1 MPVKMRNYT
10 SEPLF
15 TSDYVKVREF
25 LSDLNRES
33 LAYPGFTWSRW
44 EWMTTH
50 SMLDR
55 SALGRI
61 ALWEEDNRI
70 VGLATYE
77 STLGDAYLFT
87 AKGYKPLEREMLEYA
102 RAALAGENGL
112 RVIIDNNDRELQR
125 AAGAL
130 GFIAST
136 VQENTAMIDITDA
149 LAYSL
154 PDGYKIISMADD
166 WDFHKYNEVMWRGFN
181 HEGPPPCTDEDI
193 KGRKEMLS
201 SPTII
206 PEIVLAVVAPDGKYV
221 SHCGMWYA
229 PGDEYA
235 LVEPV
240 ATDPDYRLMGL
251 GKAAVLE
258 AVKRC
263 GQMGAKIA
271 LVGSSQQF
279 YYNIGFYPVHT
290 GSWWTP
296 AARAE

>member
-15 TSDYVKVREF
+15 TSDYTKVRAF
-25 LSDLNRES
+25 LQDLNREH
-33 LAYPGFTWSRW
+33 LVYPGFTWSRW

-55 SALGRI
+55 SALNNIG
-61 ALWEEDNRI
+61 LWEENNQI

-87 AKGYKPLEREMLEYA
+87 AQGYKSLEREMLEYTKG
-102 RAALAGENGL
+102 ALANENGV

-125 AAGAL
+125 TAL
-130 GFIAST
+130 TSGFTAST
-136 VQENTAMIDITDA
+136 DQENTAMVDITND
-149 LAYSL
+149 LTYNL
-154 PDGYKIISMADD
+154 PHGYRITSMADG
-166 WDFHKYNEVMWRGFN
+166 WDFDKYNAVMWRGFN
-181 HEGPPPCTDEDI
+181 HEGPPPCTAEDI
-193 KGRKEMLS
+193 KVRKEMLS

-206 PEIVLAVVAPDGKYV
+206 PEIVLAVAAPDGKYV

-229 PGDEYA
+229 PGDKYA
-235 LVEPV
+235 LIEPV
-240 ATDPDYRLMGL
+240 VTDPDYRMMGL

-258 AVKRC
+258 AVNRC
-263 GQMGAKIA
+263 GRMGAEAA

-279 YYNIGFYPVHT
+279 YYNIGFYPIHT
-290 GSWWTP
+290 GSWWTSY
-296 AARAE
+296 